1 MWRRP
6 ICLLSRSPT
15 PCQNFSCRRVRP
27 GVRPDVRADVR
38 AARVS
43 SAAPKKKSFDRGG
56 PVWPP
61 QSNVTNNR
69 LRGGHI
75 LLWRWVPLPFQTSG
89 GDVACWPKTWP
100 ELNWLDLTWFSRIF
114 DLILMA
120 FWLQKC
126 IIFTLSWQRWC
137 SNFHGFL
144 DPNFH
149 GFWIDFWT
157 RSENIDFVKIL
168 LPPAR
173 EHDFK
178 VSRDLKSTKNQQN
191 TDAK

>member
-1 MWRRP
+1 MTYKWLVRLVVACTVR
-6 ICLLSRSPT
+6 IFVKKLRWSGESLT
-15 PCQNFSCRRVRP
+15 NFFKKMVSQQCS
-27 GVRPDVRADVR
+27 GVRQDVR

-61 QSNVTNNR
+61 WSDVTNDR
-69 LRGGHI
+69 FKGGHI
-75 LLWRWVPLPFQTSG
+75 LLWRWVPLPFQTG
-89 GDVACWPKTWP
+89 RRDVAPWPKTWP
-100 ELNWLDLTWFSRIF
+100 ELNWPDLTWFSRIF

-126 IIFTLSWQRWC
+126 NIFTLSWQRWC

-144 DPNFH
+144 NPNFD
-149 GFWIDFWT
+149 GFWIDFWI
-157 RSENIDFVKIL
+157 RSENIDFVKIV

-173 EHDFK
+173 EHDF
-178 VSRDLKSTKNQQN
+178 
-191 TDAK
+191 